1 MVGKEFEIEAAAHDV
16 LAEQACF
23 ARFFQRGFKAL
34 ETLENF
40 AVDIV
45 VAGFRAHG
53 VTRDN
58 HALNQRVRVVHDD
71 VAVFERAGFAFV
83 RVADNIFRTG
93 QGTGHEAP
101 FQAGGEARAAA
112 TAQTGCFDFVNH
124 VVLRCFFAQ
133 NLAQRLIAAACLI
146 GRQRPAVRV
155 LGVYVFEDYAGL
167 VDCHLD
173 CT

>member
-1 MVGKEFEIEAAAHDV
+1 MGEELEIETAAHDV

-23 ARFFQRGFKAL
+23 ASFFQRSFKAL

-40 AVDIV
+40 AVNVV

-53 VTRDN
+53 VTRNN
-58 HALNQRVRVVHDD
+58 HALNQRVGVVHDD

-83 RVADNIFRTG
+83 RVADNIFCTG

-101 FQAGGEARAAA
+101 FQAGGEARTAAA
-112 TAQTGCFDFVNH
+112 AQTGCFDFVNH

-133 NLAQRLIAAACLI
+133 NLAQRLIAAARLI
-146 GRQRPAVRV
+146 SRKRPAVRV